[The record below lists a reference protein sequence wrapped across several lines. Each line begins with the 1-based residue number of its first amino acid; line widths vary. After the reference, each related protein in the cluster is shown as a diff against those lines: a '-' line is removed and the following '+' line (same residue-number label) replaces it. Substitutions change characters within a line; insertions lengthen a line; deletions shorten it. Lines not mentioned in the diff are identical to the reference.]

1 MSLMRNGVTDHQV
14 VIVLLWNR
22 VEIGAKLHAHRTHRD
37 TFVNKVMFQA
47 HDKFSNGGFF
57 AVD

>member
-1 MSLMRNGVTDHQV
+1 MRNGITDHQV
-14 VIVLLWNR
+14 VIVLSWNR
-22 VEIGAKLHAHRTHRD
+22 VEIGAKLHAHRPHRD

-57 AVD
+57 AIN